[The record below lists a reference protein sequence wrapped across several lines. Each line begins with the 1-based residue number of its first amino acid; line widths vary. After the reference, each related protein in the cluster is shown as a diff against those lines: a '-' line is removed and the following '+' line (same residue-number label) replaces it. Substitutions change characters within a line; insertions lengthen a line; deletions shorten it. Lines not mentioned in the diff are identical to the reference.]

1 MSVPEKSVTYVKLA
15 MSLDTN
21 FVRITRLNTST
32 VVLYNT
38 INVLQ
43 PGTSSTYNIKHNT
56 MEK

>member
-1 MSVPEKSVTYVKLA
+1 MSVTEKSVTYVKLA
-15 MSLDTN
+15 MPLDTN

-43 PGTSSTYNIKHNT
+43 SGMSSTYNIKYNT

>member
-1 MSVPEKSVTYVKLA
+1 MSVTEKSVTYVKLA
-15 MSLDTN
+15 MSLDTS

-43 PGTSSTYNIKHNT
+43 SGTSSTYNIKHNT